1 MSLPAARL
9 AGVTKRY
16 RSNVVLGPVDLELES
31 GRIYGLIGENGAGKS
46 TLIRILMGLSR
57 PSSGT
62 IELWG
67 EHDVA
72 GLRRARASVGYVPD
86 AGASYPQLSATD
98 NLKARCLEW
107 GLDQG
112 QIPHLLDMAGLADT
126 SKKKVRSFSLGMR
139 RRLDLTIALLGNPRM
154 LVLDEPTN
162 GLDPLGTVEI
172 RQLLRRLNEERA
184 TTMLISSHNLSELH
198 QTATDFLV
206 LSHGHLIAEMTAD
219 DVDRLGG
226 GNLEELYM
234 DIALGRFRERR
245 RHAQGQTHG
254 MGYSQR
260 DARTETPSDIVR
272 EVETARGGSHYAR

>member
-16 RSNVVLGPVDLELES
+16 HSNVVLGPVDLELEA

-46 TLIRILMGLSR
+46 TLIRILMGLSK
-57 PSSGT
+57 PSAGT
-62 IELWG
+62 VELWG
-67 EHDVA
+67 ERDAA

-86 AGASYPQLSATD
+86 TGASYPQLSATD

-107 GLDQG
+107 GLDQR
-112 QIPHLLDMAGLADT
+112 QAPHLLDMVGLADT
-126 SKKKVRSFSLGMR
+126 GKKKVRSFSLGMR
-139 RRLDLTIALLGNPRM
+139 RRLDLAIALLGNPRM

-184 TTMLISSHNLSELH
+184 TTILISSHNLSELH
-198 QTATDFLV
+198 QTATDFLM
-206 LSHGHLIAEMTAD
+206 LSHGRLIAEMSALD
-219 DVDRLGG
+219 IDKLSG

-234 DIALGRFRERR
+234 DIVLGRFRGGERR
-245 RHAQGQTHG
+245 AQGQTHG
-254 MGYSQR
+254 MEYLQC
-260 DARTETPSDIVR
+260 DAHAETPSAVVR